1 MRRMERMKLMSVRI
15 NTKALGLKKPI
26 FIEQSVKNVK
36 LANEM
41 MNKMLKLG
49 IEQEKVVAINFDE
62 LEEKET
68 TEKMLEINALE
79 ASYIDDAFIFL
90 QNILKLSNKEKELA
104 ESTLTMEKLG
114 EYLNYV
120 VMRVK
125 GIEGKPEAISEKD
138 PKKD

>member
-1 MRRMERMKLMSVRI
+1 MSIRI
-15 NTKALGLKKPI
+15 NTKPLGLKKPI
-26 FIEQSVKNVK
+26 FVEQSVKNVK

-49 IEQEKVVAINFDE
+49 IEQEK
-62 LEEKET
+62 ET
-68 TEKMLEINALE
+68 TEKMLEINTLE
-79 ASYIDDAFIFL
+79 ASYIDDAFVFL
-90 QNILKLSNKEKELA
+90 QNILKLSSKEKELA

>member
-1 MRRMERMKLMSVRI
+1 MSIRI
-15 NTKALGLKKPI
+15 NTKPLGLKKPI
-26 FIEQSVKNVK
+26 FVEQSVKNVK

-125 GIEGKPEAISEKD
+125 GIERKPEAISEKD
-138 PKKD
+138 PKKN

>member
-1 MRRMERMKLMSVRI
+1 MSIRI
-15 NTKALGLKKPI
+15 NTKPLGLKKPI
-26 FIEQSVKNVK
+26 FVEQSVKNVK

-79 ASYIDDAFIFL
+79 ASYIDDAFVFL

-125 GIEGKPEAISEKD
+125 GIKGKPETISEKD

>member
-26 FIEQSVKNVK
+26 FIEQSVRNVK
-36 LANEM
+36 LANEI

-49 IEQEKVVAINFDE
+49 IEEEKVEAINFEELDE
-62 LEEKET
+62 KDT
-68 TEKMLEINALE
+68 TEKILEVNTLE
-79 ASYIDDAFIFL
+79 ASYIDDAFSFL
-90 QNILKLSNKEKELA
+90 QEILKLSNKEKELA

>member
-1 MRRMERMKLMSVRI
+1 MSIRI
-15 NTKALGLKKPI
+15 NTKPLGLKKPI
-26 FIEQSVKNVK
+26 FVEQSVKNVK

-120 VMRVK
+120 VMRVE

>member
-1 MRRMERMKLMSVRI
+1 MSIRI
-15 NTKALGLKKPI
+15 NTKPLGLKKPI
-26 FIEQSVKNVK
+26 FVEQSVKNVK

-125 GIEGKPEAISEKD
+125 GIEGKSEAISEKD

>member
-1 MRRMERMKLMSVRI
+1 MSIRI
-15 NTKALGLKKPI
+15 NTKPLGLKKPI
-26 FIEQSVKNVK
+26 FVEQSVKNVK

-68 TEKMLEINALE
+68 TEKMLEINTLE
-79 ASYIDDAFIFL
+79 ASYIDDAFVFL

-125 GIEGKPEAISEKD
+125 GIKGKPETISEKD

>member
-26 FIEQSVKNVK
+26 FIEQSVRNVK
-36 LANEM
+36 LANEI

-49 IEQEKVVAINFDE
+49 IEEEKVEAINFEELDE
-62 LEEKET
+62 KDT
-68 TEKMLEINALE
+68 TEKILEVNTLE
-79 ASYIDDAFIFL
+79 ASYIDDAFSFL
-90 QNILKLSNKEKELA
+90 QEILKLSNKEKELA

-125 GIEGKPEAISEKD
+125 GISGNPEAITEKD

>member
-1 MRRMERMKLMSVRI
+1 MSIRI
-15 NTKALGLKKPI
+15 NTKPLGLKKPI
-26 FIEQSVKNVK
+26 FVEQSVKNVK

-41 MNKMLKLG
+41 MDKMLKLG

-79 ASYIDDAFIFL
+79 ASYIDDAFVFL

-125 GIEGKPEAISEKD
+125 GIEGNPEAISEKD

>member
-1 MRRMERMKLMSVRI
+1 MSIRI
-15 NTKALGLKKPI
+15 NTKPLGLKKPI
-26 FIEQSVKNVK
+26 FVEQSVKNVK

-68 TEKMLEINALE
+68 TEKMLEINTLE
-79 ASYIDDAFIFL
+79 ASYIDDAFVFL
-90 QNILKLSNKEKELA
+90 QNILKLFSKEKELA

-125 GIEGKPEAISEKD
+125 GIKGKPETISEKD

>member
-1 MRRMERMKLMSVRI
+1 
-15 NTKALGLKKPI
+15 
-26 FIEQSVKNVK
+26 
-36 LANEM
+36 M

-68 TEKMLEINALE
+68 TEKMLEINTLE
-79 ASYIDDAFIFL
+79 ASYIDDAFVFL
-90 QNILKLSNKEKELA
+90 QNILKLSSKEKELA

-125 GIEGKPEAISEKD
+125 GIKGKPETISEKD

>member
-26 FIEQSVKNVK
+26 FIEQSVRNVK
-36 LANEM
+36 FANEM
-41 MNKMLKLG
+41 MDKMLKLG
-49 IEQEKVVAINFDE
+49 IEQEKVAAINFDE

-68 TEKMLEINALE
+68 TEKMLEINTLE
-79 ASYIDDAFIFL
+79 ASYIDDAFVFL
-90 QNILKLSNKEKELA
+90 QNILKLSSKEKELA

>member
-1 MRRMERMKLMSVRI
+1 M
-15 NTKALGLKKPI
+15 
-26 FIEQSVKNVK
+26 
-36 LANEM
+36 
-41 MNKMLKLG
+41 
-49 IEQEKVVAINFDE
+49 
-62 LEEKET
+62 
-68 TEKMLEINALE
+68 
-79 ASYIDDAFIFL
+79 

>member
-1 MRRMERMKLMSVRI
+1 MSIRI
-15 NTKALGLKKPI
+15 NTKPLGLKKPI
-26 FIEQSVKNVK
+26 FVEQSVKNVK

-79 ASYIDDAFIFL
+79 ASYIDDAFVFL
-90 QNILKLSNKEKELA
+90 QNILKLSNKEKIRRIPKLCSN
-104 ESTLTMEKLG
+104 ES
-114 EYLNYV
+114 
-120 VMRVK
+120 
-125 GIEGKPEAISEKD
+125 
-138 PKKD
+138 

>member
-26 FIEQSVKNVK
+26 FIEQSVRNVK

-41 MNKMLKLG
+41 MDKMLKLG
-49 IEQEKVVAINFDE
+49 IEQEKVAAINFDE

-68 TEKMLEINALE
+68 TEKMLEINTLE
-79 ASYIDDAFIFL
+79 ASYIDDAFVFL

-125 GIEGKPEAISEKD
+125 GIKGKPEAISEKD

>member
-1 MRRMERMKLMSVRI
+1 MDSKEFAF
-15 NTKALGLKKPI
+15 ALNSEEN
-26 FIEQSVKNVK
+26 FESSFD
-36 LANEM
+36 
-41 MNKMLKLG
+41 
-49 IEQEKVVAINFDE
+49 FDE

-68 TEKMLEINALE
+68 TEKMLEINTLE
-79 ASYIDDAFIFL
+79 ASYIDDAFVFL
-90 QNILKLSNKEKELA
+90 QNILKLSSKEKELA

-125 GIEGKPEAISEKD
+125 GIKGKPETISEKD

>member
-1 MRRMERMKLMSVRI
+1 
-15 NTKALGLKKPI
+15 
-26 FIEQSVKNVK
+26 
-36 LANEM
+36 M